1 MPRDVPVGNGSML
14 ITFDSIY
21 QLTDIYFPFVG
32 SENHSPG
39 DINRTGIW
47 IDGQFAWLSDDAW
60 RRSIAYESD
69 SIVTRINLEHDGL
82 QVRLVCNDAVDFDR
96 TISSGASK

>member
-14 ITFDSIY
+14 ITFDGIY
-21 QLTDIYFPFVG
+21 QLKDIYFPYVG

-47 IDGQFAWLSDDAW
+47 VDGRFAWFSDDGW
-60 RRSIAYESD
+60 RRTIAYETD
-69 SIVTRINLEHDGL
+69 SIGSRVLL
-82 QVRLVCNDAVDFDR
+82 
-96 TISSGASK
+96 